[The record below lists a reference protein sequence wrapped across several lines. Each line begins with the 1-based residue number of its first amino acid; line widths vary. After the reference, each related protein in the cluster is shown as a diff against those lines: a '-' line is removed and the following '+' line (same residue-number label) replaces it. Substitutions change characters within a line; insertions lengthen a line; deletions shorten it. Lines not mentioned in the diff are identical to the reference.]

1 MKAVIALGSNL
12 GNPNEN
18 LDLAIALL
26 REASNVEKE
35 SSYYI
40 TKPVGYEDQPD
51 FVNAV
56 CIIETELP
64 AMELLNMLH
73 GIEKA
78 MGRERTIKWGPRTI
92 DLDIIQYG
100 TLLSKAEELTLPH
113 PRAHERKFVLEPWA
127 EIEPD
132 AILLTH
138 GKISE
143 LISKLQLVSTRYPS
157 WTGVLNERKGI
168 RPDNGRVACWA
179 CSVDKC
185 CTQTQQSCCCKCLY

>member
-12 GNPNEN
+12 GNPTEN
-18 LDLAIALL
+18 LDLALALL
-26 REASNVEKE
+26 REATEVKKV

-40 TKPVGYEDQPD
+40 TKPVGYEEQPD

-64 AMELLNMLH
+64 AMELINMLH

-78 MGRERTIKWGPRTI
+78 MGRERTIKWGPRTL
-92 DLDIIQYG
+92 DLDIVQYG
-100 TLLSKAEELTLPH
+100 SMLSSADELTLPH
-113 PRAHERKFVLEPWA
+113 PRAHERKFVLEPWH

-138 GKISE
+138 GKIAD
-143 LISKLQLVSTRYPS
+143 LLSKL
-157 WTGVLNERKGI
+157 
-168 RPDNGRVACWA
+168 
-179 CSVDKC
+179 
-185 CTQTQQSCCCKCLY
+185 

>member
-1 MKAVIALGSNL
+1 MKAVIALGSNI
-12 GNPNEN
+12 GNPTEN
-18 LDLAIALL
+18 LDLALALL
-26 REASNVEKE
+26 REATDVKKV
-35 SSYYI
+35 SSFYV

-64 AMELLNMLH
+64 AMDLLNMLH

-78 MGRERTIKWGPRTI
+78 MGRERTIKWGPRTL

-100 TLLSKAEELTLPH
+100 SMLSSAEELTLPH
-113 PRAHERKFVLEPWA
+113 PRAHERKFVLEPWH

-138 GKISE
+138 GKIAD
-143 LISKLQLVSTRYPS
+143 LLSKL
-157 WTGVLNERKGI
+157 
-168 RPDNGRVACWA
+168 
-179 CSVDKC
+179 
-185 CTQTQQSCCCKCLY
+185 

>member
-12 GNPNEN
+12 GNPKEN
-18 LDLAIALL
+18 LDLALALL
-26 REASNVEKE
+26 REATEVKKV

-40 TKPVGYEDQPD
+40 TKPVGYEEQPD

-78 MGRERTIKWGPRTI
+78 MGRERTIKWGPRTL
-92 DLDIIQYG
+92 DLDIVQYG
-100 TLLSKAEELTLPH
+100 SMLSSADELTLPH
-113 PRAHERKFVLEPWA
+113 PRAHERKFVLEPWH

-138 GKISE
+138 GKIAD
-143 LISKLQLVSTRYPS
+143 LLSKL
-157 WTGVLNERKGI
+157 
-168 RPDNGRVACWA
+168 
-179 CSVDKC
+179 
-185 CTQTQQSCCCKCLY
+185 